1 MCGSGA
7 KFLTDEFFT
16 CVTRLHGTVQ
26 MLLQI
31 AVLFT
36 WVHIYFWFGQ
46 KRTRFRG
53 FRVNERRNRASFCSF
68 QNLFKICKRDLVVQ
82 NTCNTNH
89 SGVFFL
95 SPALEST
102 TAILKIV
109 GIVLGA
115 LSAFCALVAGCCKY
129 CCNSN
134 NSRDDPVVQDSEN
147 INQIPGFNNYTSQE
161 QVATTKM

>member
-1 MCGSGA
+1 MHAFVRS
-7 KFLTDEFFT
+7 
-16 CVTRLHGTVQ
+16 
-26 MLLQI
+26 
-31 AVLFT
+31 
-36 WVHIYFWFGQ
+36 
-46 KRTRFRG
+46 
-53 FRVNERRNRASFCSF
+53 
-68 QNLFKICKRDLVVQ
+68 KICSDSCKWDLGVQ

-102 TAILKIV
+102 TAIMKIV

-129 CCNSN
+129 CGNSN
-134 NSRDDPVVQDSEN
+134 NSRDAPVVQDSEN

-161 QVATTKM
+161 QVATTEM

>member
-1 MCGSGA
+1 M
-7 KFLTDEFFT
+7 
-16 CVTRLHGTVQ
+16 VTVAYGRKARKEAFV
-26 MLLQI
+26 
-31 AVLFT
+31 
-36 WVHIYFWFGQ
+36 
-46 KRTRFRG
+46 R
-53 FRVNERRNRASFCSF
+53 S
-68 QNLFKICKRDLVVQ
+68 KICSDSCERDLVVQ

-102 TAILKIV
+102 SAILKIV

-134 NSRDDPVVQDSEN
+134 SRDAPVVQDSEN
-147 INQIPGFNNYTSQE
+147 INQIPGFSNYTSQE

>member
-1 MCGSGA
+1 MQ
-7 KFLTDEFFT
+7 TT
-16 CVTRLHGTVQ
+16 
-26 MLLQI
+26 
-31 AVLFT
+31 
-36 WVHIYFWFGQ
+36 Y
-46 KRTRFRG
+46 
-53 FRVNERRNRASFCSF
+53 
-68 QNLFKICKRDLVVQ
+68 
-82 NTCNTNH
+82 NTNH
-89 SGVFFL
+89 SCVFFL

-134 NSRDDPVVQDSEN
+134 NTRDAPVVQDSEN
-147 INQIPGFNNYTSQE
+147 VNQIPGSNNYTSQE

>member
-1 MCGSGA
+1 M
-7 KFLTDEFFT
+7 
-16 CVTRLHGTVQ
+16 VTVAYGRKARKEAFVRSK
-26 MLLQI
+26 I
-31 AVLFT
+31 
-36 WVHIYFWFGQ
+36 
-46 KRTRFRG
+46 
-53 FRVNERRNRASFCSF
+53 CSDS
-68 QNLFKICKRDLVVQ
+68 CKRDLVVQ

-115 LSAFCALVAGCCKY
+115 LSAFCSLVAGCCKY

-134 NSRDDPVVQDSEN
+134 NSRDAPVVQDSEN